1 MEHEKSRE
9 KIYQKFEYGV
19 IPIGRQPVEFY
30 AGIVYK
36 ELFRKTEIKLV
47 SRGDYGIRKILT
59 IVTDLLS
66 SDLVE
71 LNNNQIIIDFK
82 SAVNDRKQSVM
93 LPCVEVTLKQKIRG

>member
-47 SRGDYGIRKILT
+47 SDAHRG
-59 IVTDLLS
+59 
-66 SDLVE
+66 
-71 LNNNQIIIDFK
+71 
-82 SAVNDRKQSVM
+82 
-93 LPCVEVTLKQKIRG
+93 